1 MYNLQRDI
9 VYFCTFKNDNSYNF
23 MLESIQSKFSEAIL
37 FLFDIS
43 MSQDEIVF
51 NETRKEFAGDY
62 TFVIFPLVKSLK
74 KSPKEIGDLLGQWMK
89 ANEKS
94 FKDYEIVQG
103 FLNFTLQDDF
113 WATLLVRINKTDRL
127 GYQQANGKKVM
138 VEFSSP
144 NTNKP
149 LHLGHIRN
157 ILLGWSCS
165 KILEANGFEVIRTQ
179 VINDRGIAICKSM
192 LAWQKFGEG
201 KTPETTGIKGDHF
214 VGDYYVLFEKAFVEE
229 YEKFQLTELA
239 TVVYEKN
246 KKEGQDNIA
255 FFKDYKNT
263 YFNTYSEL
271 GARAKSM
278 LLAWEAKDPEITALW
293 NKMNTWVYDGF
304 DVTYESLGVHFDTLY
319 YESDTYLLGKK
330 AVETGLSKG
339 VFYKE
344 DDGSVWVN
352 LEDAGMDKKV
362 VLRSD
367 GTAVYITQD
376 IGTAQK
382 RYEDFSISNM
392 VYTVADEQ
400 DYHFKVLF
408 EILKRLGE
416 PYADGLFHLSYGMI
430 DLPTGKMKSREG
442 TVVDADDLIAEVINE
457 ATEMSAE
464 RGEITALP
472 EGEQKNILKQIGLGA
487 LKFFI
492 IKVQPQKRMIFDPKE
507 SVDMQGQTGPYIQ
520 NAYVRI
526 QSLKRKAADDTL
538 VDYSGYEDHR
548 EQEKALLKHLIAFPE
563 VVKQAGASYD
573 PSSVANY
580 AYSLAKDFHR
590 FYHDVRIL
598 NAETAEAKA
607 FRIALSDEVGKVL
620 FSAFDLLGIEM
631 PVRM

>member
-1 MYNLQRDI
+1 
-9 VYFCTFKNDNSYNF
+9 

-37 FLFDIS
+37 SLFDIN

-74 KSPKEIGDLLGQWMK
+74 KSPKEVGDLLGQWMK

-278 LLAWEAKDPEITALW
+278 LLAWEAKDP
-293 NKMNTWVYDGF
+293 
-304 DVTYESLGVHFDTLY
+304 
-319 YESDTYLLGKK
+319 
-330 AVETGLSKG
+330 
-339 VFYKE
+339 
-344 DDGSVWVN
+344 
-352 LEDAGMDKKV
+352 
-362 VLRSD
+362 
-367 GTAVYITQD
+367 
-376 IGTAQK
+376 
-382 RYEDFSISNM
+382 
-392 VYTVADEQ
+392 
-400 DYHFKVLF
+400 
-408 EILKRLGE
+408 
-416 PYADGLFHLSYGMI
+416 
-430 DLPTGKMKSREG
+430 
-442 TVVDADDLIAEVINE
+442 
-457 ATEMSAE
+457 
-464 RGEITALP
+464 
-472 EGEQKNILKQIGLGA
+472 
-487 LKFFI
+487 
-492 IKVQPQKRMIFDPKE
+492 
-507 SVDMQGQTGPYIQ
+507 
-520 NAYVRI
+520 
-526 QSLKRKAADDTL
+526 
-538 VDYSGYEDHR
+538 
-548 EQEKALLKHLIAFPE
+548 
-563 VVKQAGASYD
+563 
-573 PSSVANY
+573 
-580 AYSLAKDFHR
+580 
-590 FYHDVRIL
+590 
-598 NAETAEAKA
+598 
-607 FRIALSDEVGKVL
+607 
-620 FSAFDLLGIEM
+620 
-631 PVRM
+631 

>member
-1 MYNLQRDI
+1 
-9 VYFCTFKNDNSYNF
+9 
-23 MLESIQSKFSEAIL
+23 MLESVKNKFKEAITSL
-37 FLFDIS
+37 FSIDLEND
-43 MSQDEIVF
+43 QIVI
-51 NETRKEFAGDY
+51 NETRREFSGDY
-62 TFVIFPLVKSLK
+62 TFVIFPLVKILR
-74 KSPKEIGDLLGQWMK
+74 KSPKDIGDQLGNWMK
-89 ANEKS
+89 EHDPNFEN
-94 FKDYEIVQG
+94 YEVVQG
-103 FLNFTLQDDF
+103 FLNFTLVDKF
-113 WATLLVRINKTDRL
+113 WIDTLSHIAKTKKY
-127 GYQQANGKKVM
+127 GYQGQNGKKVM

-165 KILEANGFEVIRTQ
+165 KILEANGYEVIRTQ

-192 LAWQKFGEG
+192 LAWKKFGNG
-201 KTPETTGIKGDHF
+201 HTPESLHVKGDHF
-214 VGDYYVLFEKAFVEE
+214 VGDYYVMFEKAFVEE
-229 YEKFQLTELA
+229 YEKFQKSEIGQRL
-239 TVVYEKN
+239 YETNKEDGLDQTTFFKEFKN
-246 KKEGQDNIA
+246 K
-255 FFKDYKNT
+255 
-263 YFNTYSEL
+263 YFNEFSQL
-271 GARAKSM
+271 GAEAKQM
-278 LLAWEAKDPEITALW
+278 LLDWEAGDSDTTQLW
-293 NKMNTWVYDGF
+293 KQMNQWVYKGF
-304 DVTYESLGVHFDTLY
+304 DVTYHALGVTFDTLY

-330 AVETGLSKG
+330 AVEDGLKKG

-344 DDGSVWVN
+344 NDGSVWVN

-382 RYEDFSISNM
+382 RYEDFAINDM

-416 PYADGLFHLSYGMI
+416 PYAGGLFHLSYGMI

-457 ATEMSAE
+457 AKEMSAE

-472 EGEQKNILKQIGLGA
+472 TDIQNNILRQIGLGA

-526 QSLKRKAADDTL
+526 QSLKRKAADFGKTEVSKYCD
-538 VDYSGYEDHR
+538 VK
-548 EQEKALLKHLIAFPE
+548 EQEKALLKHLVSFPE
-563 VVKQAGASYD
+563 EVKLAGSQYD
-573 PSSVANY
+573 PSAIANY
-580 AYSLAKDFHR
+580 AYALAKDFHR

-598 NAETAEAKA
+598 NAESEDARS
-607 FRIALSDEVGKVL
+607 FRILLSDEVGKIL
-620 FSAFDLLGIEM
+620 NASFDMLGIEM
-631 PVRM
+631 PERM

>member
-1 MYNLQRDI
+1 
-9 VYFCTFKNDNSYNF
+9 

-37 FLFDIS
+37 SLFDIN

-74 KSPKEIGDLLGQWMK
+74 KSPKEVGDLLGQWMK

-598 NAETAEAKA
+598 NAETDEAKA

>member
-74 KSPKEIGDLLGQWMK
+74 KSPKEVGDLLGQWMK

-271 GARAKSM
+271 GAQAKSM

-526 QSLKRKAADDTL
+526 QSLKRKAEDDTL

-598 NAETAEAKA
+598 NAETDEAKA

>member
-37 FLFDIS
+37 SLFDIN

-271 GARAKSM
+271 GAQAKSM

-598 NAETAEAKA
+598 NAETDEAKA

>member
-37 FLFDIS
+37 SLFDIN

-598 NAETAEAKA
+598 NAETDEAKA

>member
-1 MYNLQRDI
+1 
-9 VYFCTFKNDNSYNF
+9 

-37 FLFDIS
+37 SLFDIS
-43 MSQDEIVF
+43 MSPDEISI
-51 NETRKEFAGDY
+51 NETRKEFNGDF

-74 KSPKEIGDLLGQWMK
+74 KSPKEIGELLGQWMK
-89 ANEKS
+89 ANERS

-103 FLNFTLQDDF
+103 FLNFTLQDEF
-113 WATLLVRINKTDRL
+113 WTTLLEGISKTDRL
-127 GYQQANGKKVM
+127 GYQEPNGKKVM

-201 KTPETTGIKGDHF
+201 KTPESTGIKGDHF

-239 TVVYEKN
+239 SGVYEKC

-255 FFKDYKNT
+255 FFKEYKNT

-271 GARAKSM
+271 GAQAKSM

-293 NKMNTWVYDGF
+293 KKMNTWVYAGF
-304 DVTYESLGVHFDTLY
+304 DVTYEALGVHFDTLY

-330 AVETGLSKG
+330 AVEKGLSKS

-382 RYEDFSISNM
+382 RYEDYSISNM

-457 ATEMSAE
+457 ASEMSTE
-464 RGEITALP
+464 RGEIAVLS
-472 EGEQKNILKQIGLGA
+472 ESEQKNILKQIGLGA

-538 VDYSGYEDHR
+538 IHYTGYKDHR

-563 VVKQAGASYD
+563 VIKQAGASYD

-598 NAETAEAKA
+598 NAETDEAKA

-620 FSAFDLLGIEM
+620 YSAFDLLGIEM